1 MKIAFFEIEG
11 WEKKYLESKLKG
23 HKLLFF
29 KDELNGKLIKSIKDV
44 DLISV
49 FIYSQINKEILDKLP
64 NLKAI
69 ATMSTG
75 YDHIDVKECKKRKI
89 KILNVPYYGENT
101 VAEHTFA
108 LILALSRK
116 IHKSYEKTIR
126 GNFSLEGLRGF
137 DLKNKTI
144 GVIGLG
150 HIGEHVVRIAN
161 GFEMNILVSSPHKNK
176 KLANK
181 YKLKFTSLNNLLKN
195 SEKFIQKY
203 YTNRGRAS
211 IFLAQFLENF

>member
-75 YDHIDVKECKKRKI
+75 YDHIDVKECKKRK
-89 KILNVPYYGENT
+89 
-101 VAEHTFA
+101 
-108 LILALSRK
+108 
-116 IHKSYEKTIR
+116 
-126 GNFSLEGLRGF
+126 
-137 DLKNKTI
+137 
-144 GVIGLG
+144 
-150 HIGEHVVRIAN
+150 
-161 GFEMNILVSSPHKNK
+161 
-176 KLANK
+176 
-181 YKLKFTSLNNLLKN
+181 
-195 SEKFIQKY
+195 
-203 YTNRGRAS
+203 
-211 IFLAQFLENF
+211 